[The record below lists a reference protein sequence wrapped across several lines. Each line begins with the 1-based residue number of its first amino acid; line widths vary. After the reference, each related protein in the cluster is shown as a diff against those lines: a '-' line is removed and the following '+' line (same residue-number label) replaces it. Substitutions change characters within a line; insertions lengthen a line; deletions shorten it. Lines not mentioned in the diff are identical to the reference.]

1 MSTQIVMV
9 VLAVVSAVSLG
20 LAVRALLR
28 DYDLPA
34 FLRWRAPKER
44 EGGVTVDYLSQS
56 GRRSE
61 LKLDPEDLQSIE
73 RFLESVRRAEEPRG
87 SHGEPTA
94 AR

>member
-9 VLAVVSAVSLG
+9 ILAIVSAVSLG
-20 LAVRALLR
+20 LAVRGLLR
-28 DYDLPA
+28 GYDLPA
-34 FLRWRAPKER
+34 FLHWRSPKER
-44 EGGVTVDYLSQS
+44 EGGVTVDYLSRW

-61 LKLDPEDLQSIE
+61 QQLDPEDLQSIE
-73 RFLESVRRAEEPRG
+73 RFLESVRREEEPRG